1 MTLRDIPSYEEL
13 NPHLKALADI
23 GMDGNILCY
32 DPGGKPGVFTDR
44 LMVVTINAMTLAHGE
59 KLDAIIHDDSGVIH
73 SYLEPKGL
81 RMPLDKIMLALFIS
95 NSNVVLAAY

>member
-32 DPGGKPGVFTDR
+32 DCDGKPGVFTNR
-44 LMVVTINAMTLAHGE
+44 LMVITINAMTLANGE
-59 KLDAIIHDDSGVIH
+59 KLDAIIHDDSGVIY

-81 RMPLDKIMLALFIS
+81 SLPLDKKRLALFVS